1 MEPTQESVAQRAAT
15 ASDPTFSGVVGR
27 TVDTS
32 TASWSELPRPAAAA
46 PNVLVVVL
54 DDVGFGDFG
63 CYGSE
68 LDTPTFDA
76 LAAGGLRFNQFHTTT
91 LCSPTR
97 ACLLT
102 GRNHHSVGMGFVA
115 EWDAGFANSRSR
127 ISPTAATV
135 PQVLRDA
142 GYGTTAA
149 GKWHLVPPHE
159 QTQAG

>member
-1 MEPTQESVAQRAAT
+1 MGATAQRAAI
-15 ASDPTFSGVVGR
+15 ASDPTFTGEVGR
-27 TVDTS
+27 TVESS
-32 TASWSELPRPAAAA
+32 TPSWADAVRPAPGA

-54 DDVGFGDFG
+54 DDVGFGDLG

-68 LDTPTFDA
+68 LVTPTFDA

-127 ISPTAATV
+127 ISPAAATV
-135 PQVLRDA
+135 
-142 GYGTTAA
+142 
-149 GKWHLVPPHE
+149 
-159 QTQAG
+159 